1 MFTSFIQRTCARIT
15 TRNLRSSLPVNYS
28 QKLSFVRRAK
38 ILQNMKEKN
47 IGVDAKTIR
56 ENGEFLVYLKNRA
69 LLTQDWSHISWIP
82 GQDLNF
88 DPNTLYKNSILL
100 GLSDEGK
107 PKLAI
112 QCAGLEPFM
121 DEDALKSAG
130 KFADPRAALMTLPP
144 SEAALTSRA
153 SALLNWHRHHQFCS
167 YCGNKTIKN
176 PSGSRRTCSSC
187 GEVSYP
193 SPSPVA
199 IVLVSNWA
207 RTHLLLVRQPR
218 HPKGMYSCI
227 AGFVDAGESI
237 EDTVKREVA
246 EEVGLTVENI
256 EYQASQH
263 WAAPVSN
270 FMVGCHAVATKDN
283 SQEIDMDR
291 EELQD
296 ARWFTVDQVKEAL
309 HVVNSNSMARLLKNE
324 ESRVFVPPRGAIANA
339 LITEWLE
346 RYG

>member
-1 MFTSFIQRTCARIT
+1 MIFPMFTSFIQRTCARIT

-218 HPKGMYSCI
+218 HPKGMY
-227 AGFVDAGESI
+227 G
-237 EDTVKREVA
+237 
-246 EEVGLTVENI
+246 
-256 EYQASQH
+256 Y
-263 WAAPVSN
+263 
-270 FMVGCHAVATKDN
+270 
-283 SQEIDMDR
+283 
-291 EELQD
+291 
-296 ARWFTVDQVKEAL
+296 
-309 HVVNSNSMARLLKNE
+309 
-324 ESRVFVPPRGAIANA
+324 
-339 LITEWLE
+339 
-346 RYG
+346 